1 MADPLPKGQLM
12 RKLLL
17 ALLVAATTA
26 IAAGLTAAPASA
38 LGGEQLGC
46 YVTPTP
52 PPAQY
57 HARFCSN
64 GPGSTYSAAF
74 GVMNGNGSYSYAWSV
89 PAAYT
94 GNIASG
100 CTSDTPRCV
109 LSNLTPT
116 SQITVSVTITQDGQS
131 ATLSATAYINQWCGT
146 ISCA

>member
-1 MADPLPKGQLM
+1 M

-17 ALLVAATTA
+17 ALLATAST
-26 IAAGLTAAPASA
+26 IATVGLTAGPAAA

-46 YVTPTP
+46 YITPTP

-57 HARFCSN
+57 HARSCSD

-74 GVMNGNGSYSYAWSV
+74 GVMNGNGTYSYAWSV

-94 GNIASG
+94 SHIASG
-100 CTSDTPRCV
+100 CTADTPRCV

-116 SQITVSVTITQDGQS
+116 SEITVSVTITQNGQS
-131 ATLSATAYINQWCGT
+131 ATLSATAYINQWCGQ
-146 ISCA
+146 ISCI